1 MQYAL
6 KKAMTHGKSN
16 QNLHADIVQQ
26 YDRLEKDRRVLI
38 DNCFTE
44 TNKER
49 YVRLATEF
57 ETANDIPNAEKQFV
71 NYLVEFPAEADMW
84 YDYA

>member
-1 MQYAL
+1 M
-6 KKAMTHGKSN
+6 
-16 QNLHADIVQQ
+16 
-26 YDRLEKDRRVLI
+26 I

-49 YVRLATEF
+49 YVRLAKEF

-71 NYLVEFPAEADMW
+71 NYLVEFPNEAPMW
-84 YDYA
+84 YNYA